1 MPILESVKR
10 EFRAAR
16 RKQERNRSTRTLSKS
31 TLKKAEK
38 SIATGDADAAKKD
51 TITAVSS
58 LDKAATK
65 RVLHRNNAARHKSR
79 LMKKLNK
86 VQAAAEPEA
95 EKKTE

>member
-1 MPILESVKR
+1 LPILDSVKR
-10 EFRAAR
+10 ELRTAE

-38 SIATGDADAAKKD
+38 SIATGDVETAKKD
-51 TITAVSS
+51 TTAAISS
-58 LDKAATK
+58 IDKAATK

-86 VQAAAEPEA
+86 VQAAAKPEA
-95 EKKTE
+95 ENKTK